1 MEILNSYLEYR
12 SNKPKYAKWKQ
23 QRNERA
29 AKKELY
35 FKNNPLSEAEK
46 QKHLQKTKAVLD
58 AVDTMDEYSQVKAEN
73 AEIAVEA
80 LQQTAISIIS
90 LAAAVPFLL
99 FAKSK
104 KGAASS

>member
-1 MEILNSYLEYR
+1 
-12 SNKPKYAKWKQ
+12 
-23 QRNERA
+23 
-29 AKKELY
+29 
-35 FKNNPLSEAEK
+35 
-46 QKHLQKTKAVLD
+46 
-58 AVDTMDEYSQVKAEN
+58 MDEYSQVKAEN

>member
-29 AKKELY
+29 AK
-35 FKNNPLSEAEK
+35 NNPLSEAEK
-46 QKHLQKTKAVLD
+46 QKHLQKAKAVLD